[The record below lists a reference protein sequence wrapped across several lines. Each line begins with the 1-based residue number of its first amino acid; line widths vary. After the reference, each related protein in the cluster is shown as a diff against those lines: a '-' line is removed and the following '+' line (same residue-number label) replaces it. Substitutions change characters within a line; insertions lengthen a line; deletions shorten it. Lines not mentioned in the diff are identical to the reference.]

1 MMFAPL
7 SFQHYK
13 LLHNLESK
21 FFQTQKKLNL
31 IKSYDIC
38 YKDFQ
43 PQLVKKKISRFLL
56 NRKISNHL

>member
-21 FFQTQKKLNL
+21 FFQTQKK
-31 IKSYDIC
+31 IKFD
-38 YKDFQ
+38 
-43 PQLVKKKISRFLL
+43 
-56 NRKISNHL
+56 